1 MTKTT
6 STTATE
12 ALLREVL
19 DEDLDEDK
27 ERNLGLSYANLAL
40 GDFRFPVPYA
50 ERKRAAAGEPVFI
63 PGDGTDASFG
73 LRV

>member
-19 DEDLDEDK
+19 DEDK

-40 GDFRFPVPYA
+40 GDFCFPVPYA